1 MKRSLVKV
9 VFIALR
15 YYLSGSRNTLLPLVV
30 FIFPLVVLLYLPV
43 ALVYS
48 LVVLVFLLVVLVC
61 PLVVSVC
68 PLVVLVWPFVCPLVV
83 LAVLS
88 VGLFITDHDSL
99 IFTEP

>member
-1 MKRSLVKV
+1 MKRLLVRV

-30 FIFPLVVLLYLPV
+30 FIFPLVVLVYLPV

-68 PLVVLVWPFVCPLVV
+68 PLVTTR
-83 LAVLS
+83 LAIRLS
-88 VGLFITDHDSL
+88 TRSTRSTICRSFYN
-99 IFTEP
+99 